1 MEVHYQ
7 LYKREIVEDWCC
19 IFTKLVFMLKQKANV
34 ESIVGNESLK
44 AHGGEIKVESTEGEE
59 QNLQLNYAM
68 RHLRKTAD
76 TGCIKNKSYYIGT
89 IE

>member
-34 ESIVGNESLK
+34 ESIVGNESGFIIWLSK
-44 AHGGEIKVESTEGEE
+44 YFPPLMAALLYMPG
-59 QNLQLNYAM
+59 
-68 RHLRKTAD
+68 RLR
-76 TGCIKNKSYYIGT
+76 
-89 IE
+89 